1 MKHLLKKLLFAL
13 VVLLSIFILG
23 IFVPMIISLFITM
36 VTEATLTDCVKT
48 APFIL
53 FSIIGII
60 CSAIYINEQVKDL
73 D

>member
-13 VVLLSIFILG
+13 VILLSMFILG

-36 VTEATLTDCVKT
+36 VTESTLADCVKT

-53 FSIIGII
+53 FSITGNI
-60 CSAIYINEQVKDL
+60 CSAIYINEQLKDL
-73 D
+73 E